1 MNLKFTVLVNFFTY
15 LYVQAMRVR
24 FSTEELAILYST
36 PLDQIKGKLQYSREI
51 IKQFKKK
58 VIILLTISGINE
70 LKEYKGLNF
79 ERLRGDLKD
88 YYSIRLNIQYRLLF
102 KIVKETEDE
111 IIIDELL
118 ITEIS
123 KHYE

>member
-1 MNLKFTVLVNFFTY
+1 
-15 LYVQAMRVR
+15 MRVR
-24 FSTEELAILYST
+24 FNTDELARLYAT
-36 PLDQIKGKLQYSREI
+36 PLGQLKGKLQYSRDI

-70 LKEYKGLNF
+70 LKEHKGLNF
-79 ERLRGDLKD
+79 ERLKGNLKD
-88 YYSIRLNIQYRLLF
+88 YYSIRLNNQYRLLF
-102 KIVKETEDE
+102 RIVKETEDE
-111 IIIDELL
+111 IIIEELL

>member
-1 MNLKFTVLVNFFTY
+1 
-15 LYVQAMRVR
+15 MRVR
-24 FSTEELAILYST
+24 FNTDELARLYST
-36 PLDQIKGKLQYSREI
+36 PLDQIKGKLQYSRDI
-51 IKQFKKK
+51 IKQYKKK
-58 VIILLTISGINE
+58 IIILLTINGINE

-79 ERLRGDLKD
+79 ERLKGDLKD
-88 YYSIRLNIQYRLLF
+88 YYSIRLNKQYRLLF
-102 KIVKETEDE
+102 KIVEETEAE

>member
-1 MNLKFTVLVNFFTY
+1 
-15 LYVQAMRVR
+15 MRVR

-79 ERLRGDLKD
+79 ERLKGDLKD

-123 KHYE
+123 NHYE